1 MLLTLL
7 LWTAAAPQEAPLT
20 LALRATRLERAV
32 PALAEQT
39 GLDLKVDAGIKD
51 LVVLVKVRSRPAMS
65 VLRLVAEQVNAS
77 WVEKEDGSLLL
88 VRRPEDAAVREAQQR
103 ALERQGI
110 EAFKKRLGAE
120 IGDGAF
126 TVQDVEKFVAAL
138 EAVSKPP
145 TDGGGLSLDGPRL
158 ASPAS
163 SLAKHLLLTIGT
175 DDLLRMRPG
184 QEMVVSA
191 SPNRR
196 QTKANAATVSAFDQF
211 WKNVRVFVDH
221 KSALIGDRR
230 GSGIDRNVVQLEMPS
245 SGKGKTLVSVRR
257 WNNTISTSV
266 RVYTA
271 NGERFTDGF
280 VLGESVLPPRKLP
293 ARLTAIERTKFAL
306 SPESA
311 LVQKFNSGTLVLDGD
326 FAEDSEEARLLS
338 LLREPELRDPLSFLV
353 TDMFFAWAD
362 ALDLDLVAHLP
373 QLFERFVAFRE
384 TEPDLARLLTE
395 LDRMRSISVEERD
408 GVMLVRPV
416 TEALSYLND
425 GYAERLGRLNRGL
438 AKFED
443 RLDATAQYLAETFK
457 ATGEPG
463 HAQWELMKWHS
474 AGVIPQ
480 DWHQQGLYFLT
491 LWHELAPAVRAALL
505 DGATVA
511 TRDLTSAARKAM
523 DKVVGEWAWSSV
535 SVPEQQLA
543 MEPTEH
549 FPFGV
554 PLETK
559 IVGEKGSDVM
569 ITTVIDVKFFDGIR
583 SLSHDKSLRAVA
595 DALKQPDVSEYH
607 PALYTL
613 SLAKRLYAT
622 RVQTMTL
629 TFVAPD
635 GSSAQ
640 LKLSVPLERA
650 QPTSLTAKELV
661 EKYFGGN

>member
-7 LWTAAAPQEAPLT
+7 LWSAAAPQEAPLT
-20 LALRATRLERAV
+20 LALRASRLEVAV

-39 GLDLKVDAGIKD
+39 GLDLDVDAGIKD
-51 LVVLVKVRSRPAMS
+51 LVVIVKVRSRPAMS

-110 EAFKKRLGAE
+110 EAFKKRVGSE

-126 TVQDVEKFVAAL
+126 TVRNVEKFVAAL
-138 EAVSKPP
+138 EAVSKAP
-145 TDGGGLSLDGPRL
+145 TDGGGMSLDGPRL

-163 SLAKHLLLTIGT
+163 LLAKHLLLTIGT
-175 DDLLRMRPG
+175 DDLMRMRPG
-184 QEMVVSA
+184 QELVVSA

-196 QTKANAATVSAFDQF
+196 QNKANAATVSAFDQF

-230 GSGIDRNVVQLEMPS
+230 GSTLDQSLVKLELPS
-245 SGKGKTLVSVRR
+245 SGRGKTLVSVRR
-257 WNNTISTSV
+257 WNNTISTYV
-266 RVYTA
+266 RVYAA
-271 NGERFTDGF
+271 NGERFTEGF
-280 VLGESVLPPRKLP
+280 ILGESVLPPRKLP

-306 SPESA
+306 SPETV
-311 LVQKFNSGTLVLDGD
+311 LVQKFNSGALALDGD
-326 FAEDSEEARLLS
+326 FAEGSEEARLLS

-373 QLFERFVAFRE
+373 AYFERFVAFRE
-384 TEPDLARLLTE
+384 TELDLARLWTE

-408 GVMLVRPV
+408 GVVLVRPV

-443 RLDATAQYLAETFK
+443 RLDATAQYLADTFK

-463 HAQWELMKWHS
+463 HGQWELMKWQK

-491 LWHELAPAVRAALL
+491 LWHELAPSVRAALTG
-505 DGATVA
+505 GATVA
-511 TRDLTSAARKAM
+511 QRDLTTPARKVV
-523 DKVVGEWAWSSV
+523 DKVVGEWPWSSE
-535 SVPEQQLA
+535 SVPEQHLA

-549 FPFGV
+549 FPFDV

-569 ITTVIDVKFFDGIR
+569 ITAVTEFEFDGGIR
-583 SLSHDKSLRAVA
+583 TLSQDKSLRAVA
-595 DALKQPDVSEYH
+595 DVLKQTDAYEFH
-607 PALYTL
+607 PSLYPL
-613 SLAKRLYAT
+613 SSAKRLYAT

-629 TFVAPD
+629 TFIAPD

-650 QPTSLTAKELV
+650 QATSLTAKELV
-661 EKYFGGN
+661 EKYFGGS

>member
-1 MLLTLL
+1 VLLTLL
-7 LWTAAAPQEAPLT
+7 LWSAAAPQEAPLT
-20 LALRATRLERAV
+20 VALRATRLERAV

-39 GLDLKVDAGIKD
+39 GLDLKVDPEIKD
-51 LVVLVKVRSRPAMS
+51 LVVIVKVRSRPAMS

-77 WVEKEDGSLLL
+77 WVEQEDGSLLI

-103 ALERQGI
+103 ALERQSI
-110 EAFKKRLGAE
+110 EAFKKRVGAE
-120 IGDGAF
+120 IGDGSF
-126 TVQDVEKFVAAL
+126 TVRDVEKFVAAL

-145 TDGGGLSLDGPRL
+145 TDGGGMSLDGPRL

-163 SLAKHLLLTIGT
+163 LLAKHVLLTIET
-175 DDLLRMRPG
+175 DDLMRLRPG
-184 QEMVVSA
+184 QELVLSA
-191 SPNRR
+191 NPNRR
-196 QTKANAATVSAFDQF
+196 QTKANAATVSAFDLF

-230 GSGIDRNVVQLEMPS
+230 GTGIDRNVVQLEMPS
-245 SGKGKTLVSVRR
+245 SGEGKALATVHRS
-257 WNNTISTSV
+257 NNSISTSV
-266 RVYTA
+266 RVYAA

-280 VLGESVLPPRKLP
+280 ILGESVLPPRKLP
-293 ARLTAIERTKFAL
+293 ARLTAIEKTRFAF
-306 SPESA
+306 SPETA
-311 LVQKFNSGTLVLDGD
+311 LVQKFNSGALHLDGE
-326 FAEDSEEARLLS
+326 FAEGSEEARLLS

-373 QLFERFVAFRE
+373 ALFERFLSYRE
-384 TEPDLARLLTE
+384 TEPDLARLWTE
-395 LDRMRSISVEERD
+395 LERTRSISVEERD
-408 GVMLVRPV
+408 GVMIVRPV
-416 TEALSYLND
+416 TEAPSYLND

-443 RLDATAQYLAETFK
+443 RLDATAQFLADTFR

-463 HAQWELMKWHS
+463 HGQWVLMKWHG

-491 LWHELAPAVRAALL
+491 LWHELAPPVRAAFLG
-505 DGATVA
+505 GATVPL
-511 TRDLTSAARKAM
+511 RDLTPAARRVV
-523 DKVVGEWAWSSV
+523 DKVVGEWAWSSET
-535 SVPEQQLA
+535 VPEQHLA

-559 IVGEKGSDVM
+559 IVGEKGTDVM
-569 ITTVIDVKFFDGIR
+569 ITTVNDVKFHDGIR
-583 SLSHDKSLRAVA
+583 SLSNDKSLRAVA
-595 DALKQPDVSEYH
+595 DVLKQPDVYDLH
-607 PALYTL
+607 PTLYSL
-613 SLAKRLYAT
+613 SSAKRLYAT

-629 TFVAPD
+629 TFIAPD

-661 EKYFGGN
+661 EKYFGGS